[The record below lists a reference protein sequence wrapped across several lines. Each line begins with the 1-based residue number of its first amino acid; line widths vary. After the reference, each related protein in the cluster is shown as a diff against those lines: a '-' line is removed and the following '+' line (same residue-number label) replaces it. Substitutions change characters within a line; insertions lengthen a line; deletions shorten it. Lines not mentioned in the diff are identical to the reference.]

1 MELRHNLGRYRVA
14 AGARQ
19 VAPGQLNGH
28 DTGEL
33 IRRAGLEAGLIPDAG
48 LELRGPIG
56 PIGRIDWAWFGEDG
70 DAPRVAFAV
79 EGCGV
84 TSKKYRSRLDRARES
99 LDRSGASMKIIVL
112 FQVDHGAAA
121 KPELAM
127 AEKQAVVKYLGRPD
141 IHVLLD
147 QDLWE
152 GIEQLAR
159 ARMPKPA

>member
-1 MELRHNLGRYRVA
+1 MELRHELGRYRVSSG
-14 AGARQ
+14 AGQ
-19 VAPGQLNGH
+19 VAPGQLNAH

-33 IRRAGLEAGLIPDAG
+33 IRRAGLEAGLVPEAG

-56 PIGRIDWAWFGEDG
+56 PIGKIDWAWFGEERDV
-70 DAPRVAFAV
+70 PRVAFAI

-84 TSKKYRSRLDRARES
+84 MSKRYRSRLDRACES
-99 LDRSGASMKIIVL
+99 LDRCGASMKIIVL
-112 FQVDHGAAA
+112 FQVDRGRAA
-121 KPELAM
+121 KPELGL
-127 AEKQAVVKYLGRPD
+127 AEKQAVAKHIARPD

-159 ARMPKPA
+159 ARLPKPL